1 MQAETTIARLATSM
15 LTRIDNLTS
24 ELILQTIIVGTRG
37 SLLATTQTGHA
48 VRAIQN
54 SNANVRIETK
64 IIQTTGD
71 LRRDVPFAS
80 VGTKG
85 MFVKEIEQALLDGAI
100 DIGIHS
106 MKDMPGELP
115 PGLQIAC
122 IPDRENPYDAF
133 ISNEF
138 SDLQSLPTGA
148 TVGTS
153 SARRRAQII
162 RHRPDLNLVELR
174 GNLDTRLRKLDEGA
188 YDAIVVACAGL
199 NRLGLGTRI
208 TSCIPPEVCLPAVGQ
223 GALAIEIRDADST
236 TLECVRKIH
245 SEQTA
250 RCVLAERLVLSALGG
265 GCSVP
270 IAAFATESHSQL
282 TLTALV
288 ASLDGATLVST
299 VETGASEDFAS
310 IGARAAMT
318 LLNNGASD
326 LLAHS

>member
-1 MQAETTIARLATSM
+1 M

-24 ELILQTIIVGTRG
+24 EQTLQTIIVGTRG
-37 SLLATTQTGHA
+37 SLLATTQTA
-48 VRAIQN
+48 QTVRAIQN
-54 SNANVRIETK
+54 SNTDVHIETK

-115 PGLQIAC
+115 SGLQIAC
-122 IPDRENPYDAF
+122 IPERENPFDAF
-133 ISNEF
+133 ISNGF
-138 SDLQSLPTGA
+138 SDLDSLPIGA

-153 SARRRAQII
+153 SARRRAQIS
-162 RHRPDLNLVELR
+162 RYRPDLKLIELR
-174 GNLDTRLRKLDEGA
+174 GNLDTRLRKLDDGA

-199 NRLGLGTRI
+199 KRLGLETRI

-223 GALAIEIRDADST
+223 GALAIETREMDLT
-236 TLECVRKIH
+236 TIECVRKVH

-250 RCVLAERLVLSALGG
+250 RCVLAERLVLTALGG

-270 IAAFATESHSQL
+270 IAAFATESNSRL

-288 ASLDGATLVST
+288 ASLDGSTLVST
-299 VETGASEDFAS
+299 VETGASVDFAS
-310 IGARAAMT
+310 IGVRAASS
-318 LLNNGASD
+318 LLDSGASD

>member
-1 MQAETTIARLATSM
+1 M
-15 LTRIDNLTS
+15 TS
-24 ELILQTIIVGTRG
+24 EQTLQTIIVGTRG
-37 SLLATTQTGHA
+37 SLLATTQTA
-48 VRAIQN
+48 QTVRAIQN
-54 SNANVRIETK
+54 SNTDVHIETK

-115 PGLQIAC
+115 SGLQIAC
-122 IPDRENPYDAF
+122 IPERENPFDAF
-133 ISNEF
+133 ISNGF
-138 SDLQSLPTGA
+138 SDLDSLPIGA

-153 SARRRAQII
+153 SARRRAQIS
-162 RHRPDLNLVELR
+162 RYRPDLKLIELR
-174 GNLDTRLRKLDEGA
+174 GNLDTRLRKLDDGA

-199 NRLGLGTRI
+199 KRLGLETRI

-223 GALAIEIRDADST
+223 GALAIETREMDLT
-236 TLECVRKIH
+236 TIECVRKVH

-250 RCVLAERLVLSALGG
+250 RCVLAERLVLTALGG

-270 IAAFATESHSQL
+270 IAAFATESNSRL

-288 ASLDGATLVST
+288 ASLDGSTLVST
-299 VETGASEDFAS
+299 VETGASVDFAS
-310 IGARAAMT
+310 IGVRAASS
-318 LLNNGASD
+318 LLDSGASD